1 MLPSISSEAHR
12 YLTPFISNPS
22 VGLQGGR
29 LPERSMREPLHSQHS
44 TRKPEL
50 DQISPDH
57 EGLTRF
63 RRGKPRFS
71 TGWIQGSQQGWPLPT
86 RCTRPRPRT
95 LTFEFQSSLPALPPQ
110 ALAAAGKPPAASP
123 GRSPQRA
130 ALLSCSVPTHPPA
143 EGRAHPTPL
152 ALRRCRRAPL
162 PQRETPRPP
171 SPARP
176 MAARGAATQALRGT
190 PATPTRPSVR
200 ARGRSPAPSPFPP
213 RRVRMRAPSRP
224 PLAPPPLKVP
234 RSAAEAAAA
243 PATPARGLCA
253 AASPQRL
260 PPGEAAAGRAVSPP
274 LRVAAVLRRGGG
286 KPCGPGEA
294 NGAHARC
301 GAGGRCL
308 GVLPRPF
315 PSSSSAVRD

>member
-152 ALRRCRRAPL
+152 ALRRSPSAAAAALPFHRERRPAPQA
-162 PQRETPRPP
+162 PPAQWQRGERPRRRHVARRPRPLARQSELVAGP
-171 SPARP
+171 RLPA
-176 MAARGAATQALRGT
+176 L
-190 PATPTRPSVR
+190 
-200 ARGRSPAPSPFPP
+200 
-213 RRVRMRAPSRP
+213 SRP
-224 PLAPPPLKVP
+224 AECACAPPPAR
-234 RSAAEAAAA
+234 RS
-243 PATPARGLCA
+243 
-253 AASPQRL
+253 
-260 PPGEAAAGRAVSPP
+260 
-274 LRVAAVLRRGGG
+274 RR
-286 KPCGPGEA
+286 
-294 NGAHARC
+294 R
-301 GAGGRCL
+301 R
-308 GVLPRPF
+308 
-315 PSSSSAVRD
+315 